1 MIALVGNAQIAFDDV
16 GSGLPVVFLHAFPLH
31 RGMWAP
37 QLGALLG
44 QARCIA
50 IDRRGFGD
58 SSVRP
63 PFTIDRF
70 ADDAIGVLDTLRI
83 DRAVFVGLSMG
94 GYEAFSIWRRHQPR
108 VRALV
113 LADTRAAADTDEGR
127 ERRRALIE
135 LAREHGST
143 AVAAKQID
151 SSVGKTTR
159 RRLPDV
165 VDAAHAMMTTAPV
178 SGIVG
183 ALEAM
188 MERPDSTPLLPT
200 IDVPTLV
207 IAGGEDAV
215 TPAKEM
221 RVMHQ
226 AIPGSKFEVI
236 AEAGHLSS
244 LERPAAFNT
253 LLSEFFAS
261 LLYH

>member
-50 IDRRGFGD
+50 IDRRGFGE
-58 SSVRP
+58 SSARP
-63 PFTIDRF
+63 PLTIDRF

-94 GYEAFSIWRRHQPR
+94 GYEAFSIWRRHPAR

-113 LADTRAAADTDEGR
+113 LADTRAAADSDEGR
-127 ERRRALIE
+127 ERRRALIA

-159 RRLPDV
+159 TRLPDV

-178 SGIVG
+178 AGIVG

-200 IDVPTLV
+200 IDVPTLL

-221 RVMHQ
+221 RAMHE